1 MNKLTAP
8 IVAVALLAAACTG
21 TATISGSS
29 VKSVTSPNAV
39 QLQGAVNAGDENADI
54 TNRPNPPIHKG
65 GRAPVAPQT
74 TAPNALAPQSAVGR
88 DRCSGGT
95 GTSGGGANTRAG
107 TSSSGKHLPLPMCMP
122 E

>member
-8 IVAVALLAAACTG
+8 LLALALLGAACTG

-29 VKSVTSPNAV
+29 VKSVAGSNAI
-39 QLQGAVNAGDENADI
+39 QLQGAANAGDENSDI

-65 GRAPVAPQT
+65 GTAPVARQT
-74 TAPNALAPQSAVGR
+74 TAPDSLAPQSTVGN

-95 GTSGGGANTRAG
+95 GTSGGANTRAG
-107 TSSSGKHLPLPMCMP
+107 TSSSGHLPLPMCMP